1 MKLFIGPAHG
11 PKYLLQGHYLL
22 ALLEAQL
29 QHHIRIL
36 PGQVAL
42 LIIAVA
48 VALLLAE
55 IWLLGAIT
63 LLEAFP
69 QRPIVASCILLSIVV
84 FLLLCIRGT
93 KSEARVLYFASRA
106 VLLMGS
112 AIAGIA
118 AVEVL
123 NLAAVALGAKPSM
136 ESYSYLAGGLLLVA
150 AAAAGVKYSFDWQIS
165 YWIIFFAVLAAVV
178 LSITGA
184 GITTFFL

>member
-1 MKLFIGPAHG
+1 M
-11 PKYLLQGHYLL
+11 L
-22 ALLEAQL
+22 ALLEAPL

-55 IWLLGAIT
+55 VWLLGAIT

-69 QRPIVASCILLSIVV
+69 RRPVIASGILLTIIV

-93 KSEARVLYFASRA
+93 KAETRILHFASCA

-118 AVEVL
+118 AVEVV
-123 NLAAVALGAKPSM
+123 NLGAATLGAQPSM
-136 ESYSYLAGGLLLVA
+136 EAGAYLGGGLLLVA
-150 AAAAGVKYSFDWQIS
+150 VAAAGVKYAFDWQIR
-165 YWIIFFAVLAAVV
+165 YWIIFCAVLVAVA
-178 LSITGA
+178 LSIVGA
-184 GITTFFL
+184 GVTTFVL